1 MKTDIQQNNLI
12 IAGITIPLLAAANMD
27 MKVTIPYTFH
37 NPYIYHVSQR
47 DEARLLRRILIH
59 GLLPTYRVCKKTLV
73 DDYKNK
79 KINHP
84 IHLQKFGKVFLQS
97 HRCIMP
103 NGTIKNCWD
112 AYRNGDFIAL
122 GRKERFNQ
130 RILPKIGGFIFFY
143 LLAAICFYTCMW
155 LLEYPIDKLGII
167 ILYFLTAI
175 TAIPFIQRIINFLK
189 EFSFLILPSALMICG
204 AFLNLIVPH
213 NNQNVI
219 IVLWTSLGSIG
230 TVLCLGGIGIFAVIT
245 SFMCMFDI
253 FKSKYL

>member
-1 MKTDIQQNNLI
+1 MGTDIKQNNLI
-12 IAGITIPLLAAANMD
+12 IADITIPLLAAENMD
-27 MKVTIPYTFH
+27 MKVTVPYTFH

-47 DEARLLRRILIH
+47 DEAHLLRRILIN
-59 GLLPTYRVCKKTLV
+59 GLLPEYRVCKKTLV

-103 NGTIKNCWD
+103 NGTTKNCWD

-130 RILPKIGGFIFFY
+130 RILPKIGGCIFLY
-143 LLAAICFYTCMW
+143 LLAATCFYTCMG
-155 LLEYPIDKLGII
+155 LLEHPINKLGVM
-167 ILYFLTAI
+167 ILSFLTAI

-189 EFSFLILPSALMICG
+189 EFSFLILPIVLMIFG
-204 AFLNLIVPH
+204 AILNIIIPP

-219 IVLWTSLGSIG
+219 IVVWTSLGSIG
-230 TVLCLGGIGIFAVIT
+230 TILCLGGIGIFAVIT
-245 SFMCMFDI
+245 SFMCLFDI
-253 FKSKYL
+253 FKFKYL